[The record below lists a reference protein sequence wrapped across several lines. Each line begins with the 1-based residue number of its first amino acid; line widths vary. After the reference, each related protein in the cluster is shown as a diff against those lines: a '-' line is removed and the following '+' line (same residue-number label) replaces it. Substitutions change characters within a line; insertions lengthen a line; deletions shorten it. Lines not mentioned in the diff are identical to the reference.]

1 MNGRLSSYA
10 LSGYNFSTP
19 NTDLLQDDWFPMYGP
34 PRKQRRERT
43 TFTKSQ
49 LEVLDEL
56 FAKTKYPDIFMREE
70 VAMKINLPESR
81 VQVWFKNKRAKCRQ
95 QNKQSAGSQ
104 SKPGTLKRKIPSPP
118 LQDPVKPAKR
128 NTPPS
133 QSDQSVKKLSH
144 DSVDSWPQQSMNT
157 VDQNMKTMLKIQ
169 RSGLYPPSTVVNG
182 HRPASSP
189 STLPSQFYPIHKPD
203 FPPYAKNIQMANWMA
218 INHTV
223 KPGYFAPAMI

>member
-1 MNGRLSSYA
+1 MEFAWPPFSVPACLGCPQCLMSRL
-10 LSGYNFSTP
+10 
-19 NTDLLQDDWFPMYGP
+19 MEGP

-70 VAMKINLPESR
+70 VALKINLPESR

-95 QNKQSAGSQ
+95 QNKQSAGSHT
-104 SKPGTLKRKIPSPP
+104 KPSTLKRKIPSPP
-118 LQDPVKPAKR
+118 LQDPAKR

-133 QSDQSVKKLSH
+133 PPDQTARKLSH
-144 DSVDSWPQQSMNT
+144 NTAVESWPKQSMNT
-157 VDQNMKTMLKIQ
+157 VEQNMQTMLKIQ
-169 RSGLYPPSTVVNG
+169 RSGLYPPSTAVNG
-182 HRPASSP
+182 HRAASSQ
-189 STLPSQFYPIHKPD
+189 TALQSQFYPIHKPD
-203 FPPYAKNIQMANWMA
+203 FPPYVKNIQMANWMA

-223 KPGYFAPAMI
+223 QPGYFAPAMI